1 VSKVKKTASL
11 TGVRNLP
18 VPAPKAKP
26 VARAKV
32 PAQPVKAPAKPSAT
46 KPVRKPTKV
55 TAGRRTAAQ
64 AATATAKKP
73 VKQARRPTKA
83 AKKIAKKIAKKSSP
97 KAAPGRVVRG
107 TRKAVKKTGRKVA
120 AKSRKT
126 VTLTVVRGQVK
137 GRPGRLEPIARY
149 AIKPLDPLRKCGP
162 ETSVQFLYRVDES
175 VEGRTTPHL
184 VFFDRHGWYCEH
196 GRTCPAVAQA
206 RKYNGHIAR
215 VS

>member
-11 TGVRNLP
+11 TGVRNLT
-18 VPAPKAKP
+18 VPAPEVKP
-26 VARAKV
+26 LARAAAPARPARAPAKV
-32 PAQPVKAPAKPSAT
+32 SAKASTRRAAKAAAPAKPVKRTAKVAEKSAKKPAM
-46 KPVRKPTKV
+46 KPVRATKQIATKISKKSTPK
-55 TAGRRTAAQ
+55 TAPRRT
-64 AATATAKKP
+64 
-73 VKQARRPTKA
+73 
-83 AKKIAKKIAKKSSP
+83 
-97 KAAPGRVVRG
+97 VRG
-107 TRKAVKKTGRKVA
+107 MKKAVKKATAKVA
-120 AKSRKT
+120 AKTKKT
-126 VTLTVVRGQVK
+126 LTLTVVRGRNT